1 VAGAVF
7 AGFAMVLTLALP
19 IRAIYGLHDFI
30 TDRHLNNMAKVML
43 ATGLIVAYG
52 YGMEKFYAWYSAS
65 PYEGYMMQN
74 RMWGPYSF
82 EYWMLIL
89 CNVIAPQFLWIKKVR
104 LSPIAL
110 FIISMFINVGMW
122 LERFII
128 VVTSLHR
135 DYMPSSWDM
144 YHSTPWDWL
153 LYIGTIGIF
162 LLGMLL
168 FIRVMPVINIFEI
181 RLLVP
186 RKGHD
191 KKPDHD
197 AEASAD

>member
-1 VAGAVF
+1 
-7 AGFAMVLTLALP
+7 
-19 IRAIYGLHDFI
+19 
-30 TDRHLNNMAKVML
+30 ML

-52 YGMEKFYAWYSAS
+52 YGMEQFYAWYSAS
-65 PYEGYMMQN
+65 TYEGYMMQN
-74 RMWGPYSF
+74 RTWGPYSF

-89 CNVIAPQFLWIKKVR
+89 CNVAVPQLLWIKWVR
-104 LSPIAL
+104 LNPIML
-110 FIISMFINVGMW
+110 FIVSMFINVGMW

-144 YHSTPWDWL
+144 YRSTPWDWL

-168 FIRVMPVINIFEI
+168 FIRVMPVINIVEI

-197 AEASAD
+197 ASADASAD